1 MFHYICSGSYRS
13 EDGEG
18 IHLERLVQVERTQAV
33 CRCCGVHVIE
43 DLLLCQVQIAFEL
56 SGNTTSLASTS
67 FYCNILTI
75 NEARCPLI

>member
-43 DLLLCQVQIAFEL
+43 DLLLCQVQIAFE
-56 SGNTTSLASTS
+56 
-67 FYCNILTI
+67 
-75 NEARCPLI
+75 